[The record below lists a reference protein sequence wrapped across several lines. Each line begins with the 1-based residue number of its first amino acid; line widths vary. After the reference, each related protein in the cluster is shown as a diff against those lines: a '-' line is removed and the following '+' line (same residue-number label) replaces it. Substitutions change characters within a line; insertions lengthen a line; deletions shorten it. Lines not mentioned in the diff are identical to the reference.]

1 MNTIFAGS
9 WSMCWRDWGIELPQ
23 CPCEGVLVRP
33 SVRRVIQL
41 GLVEGASKTASSRRK
56 MVLSPFLIEVLKQHR
71 LRQLEERVRYSEN
84 RDVYEQKESKKRAV
98 EGTIS

>member
-1 MNTIFAGS
+1 
-9 WSMCWRDWGIELPQ
+9 
-23 CPCEGVLVRP
+23 
-33 SVRRVIQL
+33 
-41 GLVEGASKTASSRRK
+41 